1 MKASIVNPG
10 QVLMKDLRARNDSK
24 GKNGTTMRPLYTSV
38 RGQTRECDKPELKDL
53 FEQWL
58 VYATE
63 KIKNESDKQQV
74 IKSQLLAAKDEI
86 KSQGVI
92 VSGLLRERHSVHITP
107 DDSALVLSLR
117 ETIEDMKKREA
128 SMSRQIERL
137 RTRLADRKRPSYTTF
152 PNSQRSTS
160 NQSQS
165 SSKHTAS
172 TNSLSPS
179 DRLSYQSN
187 PTSSSSIRS
196 ANERSQDYESES
208 EQKRLSQQ
216 SAKKHQLQEQTQV
229 TQVLRKQLKAERQ
242 LILALEEAVTDL
254 EAHVKELLSECQ
266 HWKQKSAQLQT
277 KVDECKDRHNAPVD
291 TIGYASCTGI
301 TPALIHSATLTDVR
315 FASRAIKLKRLVGA
329 PDTDNTDIAGTKD
342 RLFCSVRVG
351 GRDTAKPN
359 SQLVDSLGDRER
371 TSASVVIVRAVND
384 EFIVRIQCC
393 DSSNATFRLHN
404 LKSQAHD
411 AIAGLEK
418 SAAQFQA
425 TNSPQHMRTITTLRS
440 RIATLKAE
448 TQRKIAFIEAGMDD
462 RIHMSEDAKPLHTYS
477 VPIQNPSQS
486 LEEPEDL
493 DLVYKFRTIP
503 KGTTGDNSHDQE
515 DVMMVD
521 DDHLDKA
528 IRSTTTEVAI
538 QPGGPGES
546 CSQGDSGSALF
557 DSEGGIVGLFFIR
570 HAINGSFDKG
580 FGYATPIELVFQD
593 TKELS

>member
-10 QVLMKDLRARNDSK
+10 QVLIKDLRARNDSK
-24 GKNGTTMRPLYTSV
+24 
-38 RGQTRECDKPELKDL
+38 DKPELKEL

-117 ETIEDMKKREA
+117 ETIEDMKKRET

-152 PNSQRSTS
+152 PNSTRSTS
-160 NQSQS
+160 SQSQS

-196 ANERSQDYESES
+196 ANERSQGYESES
-208 EQKRLSQQ
+208 EQKRLSHQ
-216 SAKKHQLQEQTQV
+216 SAKKHQLQEQSQV

-277 KVDECKDRHNAPVD
+277 KVDECK
-291 TIGYASCTGI
+291 
-301 TPALIHSATLTDVR
+301 VR
-315 FASRAIKLKRLVGA
+315 FASRAIKLKRLVRA
-329 PDTDNTDIAGTKD
+329 PDTANTDIASIKD
-342 RLFCSVRVG
+342 RFSCSVRVR

-359 SQLVDSLGDRER
+359 PQLIDSPADRER
-371 TSASVVIVRAVND
+371 TSASVLVGRAVND

-393 DSSNATFRLHN
+393 DSNNATLRLTLFSTGNRHN

-411 AIAGLEK
+411 AIAGMET
-418 SAAQFQA
+418 SVAHFQA
-425 TNSPQHMRTITTLRS
+425 TNGQQHMRTITTLRS
-440 RIATLKAE
+440 RITTLKAE
-448 TQRKIAFIEAGMDD
+448 MQRKMAFFKAGKQAVSKIFLCHSFLRTSDGRRMDWALISVD
-462 RIHMSEDAKPLHTYS
+462 KSRAWSNCLPGVDDWIDISEDAKPLRTYS
-477 VPIQNPSQS
+477 QSIGNPSRS
-486 LEEPEDL
+486 LERPEDL
-493 DLVYKFRTIP
+493 GHVYKFGTVT
-503 KGTTGDNSHDQE
+503 KGTIGDYSHDQE
-515 DVMMVD
+515 DVELAND
-521 DDHLDKA
+521 AHLDDA
-528 IRSTTTEVAI
+528 VRSTTTAVVI
-538 QPGGPGES
+538 QPGGPGKF
-546 CSQGDSGSALF
+546 CSHGDSGSTVF
-557 DSEGGIVGLFFIR
+557 GSEGGIVGLFFIG
-570 HAINGSFDKG
+570 HTINGSFDKG
-580 FGYATPIELVFQD
+580 CD
-593 TKELS
+593 TY